1 MDLKDIMDISFKFNI
16 FLTSL
21 WFLEMFY
28 LSILLISIY
37 NDKIKAIFGFT
48 NTLLVL

>member
-37 NDKIKAIFGFT
+37 NDKIKAIFSFT
-48 NTLLVL
+48 NTLLIL